1 MIIQT
6 YYVIKQGKLYYKG
19 GMHTLDRTKAT
30 KFIDVFE
37 AFAIKNMF
45 GGEVVKTE
53 INETI
58 LTEKDLKKYV
68 KEI

>member
-19 GMHTLDRTKAT
+19 GINTLDRSKAT

-37 AFAIKNMF
+37 AFTIKNMF

-58 LTEKDLKKYV
+58 VTEKDLKKYV
-68 KEI
+68 KGI